1 MQENDLAYRS
11 PPYRATQAANSLWGK
26 NFITCEK
33 IVRPRF
39 MCRLPVVSG
48 IMAHSEVEIVPVL
61 DVGILTHSQSL
72 IPFAGIF
79 PWTAVTPHIILC
91 RPTLS
96 MIMWILALGS
106 DKEREANR
114 ITE

>member
-26 NFITCEK
+26 NFIACEN

-72 IPFAGIF
+72 ISLAGSF
-79 PWTAVTPHIILC
+79 PWTAVNPHLNLLLLLL
-91 RPTLS
+91 RTMNLFLS
-96 MIMWILALGS
+96 
-106 DKEREANR
+106 
-114 ITE
+114 

>member
-39 MCRLPVVSG
+39 ICRLPVVSG

-79 PWTAVTPHIILC
+79 PWTRVILNLSIKFDKNSLKTTTLLLIINV
-91 RPTLS
+91 
-96 MIMWILALGS
+96 IV
-106 DKEREANR
+106 
-114 ITE
+114 